1 MTRPLER
8 ILPHLLVAWF
18 GATAILAA
26 IVAVIYRE
34 GMMNGDGYASVYV
47 PTLPLYFLGLLA
59 FWMVGVEGAAFWIKR
74 STSVRNQE
82 PKDERI

>member
-1 MTRPLER
+1 MTSLLER

-26 IVAVIYRE
+26 IVGVIYRA

-59 FWMVGVEGAAFWIKR
+59 FWMVAMEGAAFLIRVFAPVHTK
-74 STSVRNQE
+74 SEVD
-82 PKDERI
+82 P